1 MAKYDG
7 LIIPRSYND
16 YINKSD
22 PVGVQ
27 QALALTGVMDDT
39 PTAGS
44 SKPVKSSGLVGL
56 SAVDVV
62 ETGNM
67 HPVTSNAVAETA
79 ADLEPVDEVTLN
91 NMHSVTSNAVA
102 NSMRYSTSEVNTG
115 KKWIDGKPIYRKVV
129 DCGALPNADF
139 KYVNHNISNLG
150 VIINVFVNSYTASG
164 NGTMLPYVNPVSI
177 SGQISFTYSKTQIE
191 LRTATDYSSY
201 VNTYAI
207 LEYTKT
213 TDQPATFIK
222 VRMNAQL
229 VVDTVP

>member
-22 PVGVQ
+22 PLGVS
-27 QALALTGVMDDT
+27 QALQLTGVMDDT

-67 HPVTSNAVAETA
+67 HPVTSNAVA
-79 ADLEPVDEVTLN
+79 
-91 NMHSVTSNAVA
+91 NAI
-102 NSMRYSTSEVNTG
+102 NYSTSEVNTG

-129 DCGALPNADF
+129 DCGALPNAGF

-150 VIINVFVNSYTASG
+150 VFINISINSYTASG
-164 NGTMLPYVNPVSI
+164 SGTMLPYVN
-177 SGQISFTYSKTQIE
+177 QISTTAQISYTYSKTQIE
-191 LRTATDYSSY
+191 LRTASDYSTY

-213 TDQPATFIK
+213 TD
-222 VRMNAQL
+222 
-229 VVDTVP
+229 